1 MFQHEEADNGGK
13 VGVHS
18 LLVNVSE
25 RVAERQFSFPRNLL
39 KGLPEFVLHS
49 QARLVPANPN

>member
-13 VGVHS
+13 VRVCS
-18 LLVNVSE
+18 LRVNVSE
-25 RVAERQFSFPRNLL
+25 KVAERQFSFPRNMLE
-39 KGLPEFVLHS
+39 GLPEFVLHS